1 MRTSISSS
9 PGQNLV
15 LNSSGGGWDRLDQ
28 TGEDGALQPLLG
40 SDRQLGPISP
50 LLGSQRQPSPGLETN
65 SPLPGAE
72 RRPPPGLGT
81 NSPLPSAERR
91 PPPGLGTNSPLP
103 GAERRPTPG
112 LGSISQPAS
121 FHSNVPGLQPMS
133 TSRCSMQSSGW
144 L

>member
-15 LNSSGGGWDRLDQ
+15 LKSSGGGWDRLDQ

-81 NSPLPSAERR
+81 NSPLP
-91 PPPGLGTNSPLP
+91 